1 MSTVLEPPQTAWE
14 PTPAELTLGDLVE
27 KFGPI
32 PLSRIRMSPFPG
44 TATEDDA
51 VAIQDREN
59 RSCELIDG
67 ILVEKTVGMF
77 ESHLAVLIG
86 SLLSEFVRSRGL
98 GAVFGADGMM
108 KLSPGLIRI
117 PDVSYVSNERLS
129 KVRIVPQGPLVPLVP
144 NFAVE
149 VLSRGNTQKE
159 MQDKLEDFFQAG
171 VELVWYVD
179 TRKESV
185 AVYTAVD
192 QMNLI
197 KSPAVLDGGTVLPG
211 FSIELKTLF
220 APVV

>member
-1 MSTVLEPPQTAWE
+1 MSTILELPQTEVE
-14 PTPAELTLGDLVE
+14 PTEAELTLGDLVE

-32 PLSRIRMSPFPG
+32 PLSRIRMTPFPG
-44 TATEDDA
+44 TATEEDA

-67 ILVEKTVGMF
+67 ILLEKTVGMY
-77 ESHLAVLIG
+77 E
-86 SLLSEFVRSRGL
+86 SLLTIRIITLLAKFVDQHKL
-98 GAVFGADGMM
+98 GAVWGPDGMM

-117 PDVSYVSNERLS
+117 PDVSYVSKERLS

-144 NFAVE
+144 NLAVE

-159 MQDKLEDFFQAG
+159 MQDKLEDFFRAG

-179 TRKESV
+179 ARKETV

-211 FSIELKTLF
+211 LSIDLKALF
-220 APVV
+220 APVT